1 MAKKSRI
8 EKNNRRKRTV
18 AKYAKLRAELKET
31 IRKPSTNQEEREV
44 AQMKLRS
51 LPRNA
56 NPVRV
61 RNRCELTGR
70 SRGYYRKF
78 GLGRMALRERALKG
92 ELPGVTKASW

>member
-8 EKNNRRKRTV
+8 EKNDRRRRTV

-31 IRKPSTNQEEREV
+31 IRKPTTAFEEREA
-44 AQMKLRS
+44 AQKKLRS
-51 LPRNA
+51 LPRDA
-56 NPVRV
+56 NPIRL
-61 RNRCELTGR
+61 RNRCKLTGR

-78 GLGRMALRERALKG
+78 GLGRLALRDRALKG